1 MMPRNTFINC
11 VRWLFAVIDWVVYHI
26 VGFVLDVILSLA
38 NLEID
43 ADFVEKFSNRIYI
56 IVGVIMLFRLAFSL
70 VQVIVNPELMTNKE
84 TGTGKLVQRVI
95 ITLIM
100 IVGLPFAFNLVT
112 KAQSVIL
119 PAIPKFILSQEVDT
133 SQAKS
138 QGNQMALSM
147 LRAFYYPSSSVKGEV
162 TFDTMVDLA
171 ALPDPGDKEKY
182 AYEYVILISTVAGVF
197 LLYLLAG
204 IAINVAVRLFKLLV
218 LKMLAPIPIVSYIDP
233 KASKNT
239 LSAWLKTFFSTFID
253 LFLQLGLIY
262 LALYIIE
269 GITGE
274 GSKII
279 TGIAGSSD
287 NPLNTGFMF
296 VFLVLGLFFFVKQ
309 APKFIKNS
317 LGLKDS
323 GGSLFGVGGAFTLGA
338 LAGGINS
345 MASGNGFFKGN
356 LIGGTHTG
364 IEAANAVAT
373 GKAIGSGWSVGRDH
387 AAQILS
393 GDEKRTGGLLAG
405 LERNLE
411 TSARRHNVSHRYGIN
426 DAMVAEAK
434 KKMITAQGEEDK
446 WQARYQQAIQSGAD
460 SKTVEA
466 YRQRYRAAQVYSQ
479 DATKIYN
486 KYDEDNKRF
495 GPRETLASKYAD
507 IQSKNPA
514 ASYATEMQRLD
525 NVAPLATESQP
536 ASAPSQSTPAQRV
549 DQPVTSSQ
557 PTSRPSS
564 GGSTKPSA
572 GGNKGQNS
580 KGNNNDII

>member
-1 MMPRNTFINC
+1 MLVIERNTFMNC
-11 VRWLFAVIDWVVYHI
+11 VRWLFAALDWIIYKIIGVIMNAI
-26 VGFVLDVILSLA
+26 IQLS
-38 NLEID
+38 NLEIG
-43 ADFVEKFSNRIYI
+43 ADMVEKFSNKIYV

-70 VQVIVNPELMTNKE
+70 MQVIVNPELMANKE
-84 TGTGKLVQRVI
+84 KGTGKIVQRI
-95 ITLIM
+95 MITLIM
-100 IVGLPFAFNLVT
+100 IVGLPFAFNLLA

-119 PAIPKFILSQEVDT
+119 PAIPKLVLS
-133 SQAKS
+133 
-138 QGNQMALSM
+138 NQMSDTDAEHLGENMSLAM
-147 LRAFYYPSSSVKGEV
+147 MQAFYYEEGGKGIS
-162 TFDTMVDLA
+162 DLDNLVSEA
-171 ALPDPGDKEKY
+171 AKPGASRDIYK
-182 AYEYVILISTVAGVF
+182 YEYVFGISTIVGGF
-197 LLYLLAG
+197 LIYIIVG
-204 IAINVAVRLFKLLV
+204 IAINVAIRIFKLFV

-233 KASKNT
+233 QASKNT
-239 LSAWLKTFFSTFID
+239 FSSWIKTFFSTWIE
-253 LFLQLGLIY
+253 LFLQLGVIY
-262 LALYIIE
+262 LALYLVQDITSGDLKFFE
-269 GITGE
+269 GISVATN
-274 GSKII
+274 GSIFQGGII
-279 TGIAGSSD
+279 LIFLILGI
-287 NPLNTGFMF
+287 
-296 VFLVLGLFFFVKQ
+296 FFFAKQ

-356 LIGGTHTG
+356 LIGGTHAG
-364 IEAANAVAT
+364 IEVANASAT
-373 GKAIGSGWSVGRDH
+373 GKAVGSGWSIGRDH

-393 GDEKRTGGLLAG
+393 GDEKRTGGLLTG

-411 TSARRHNVSHRYGIN
+411 TSARRHNVSQRYGIN
-426 DAMVAEAK
+426 DATVAEAK
-434 KKMITAQGEEDK
+434 KKMIAAQAEEDK

-525 NVAPLATESQP
+525 NVAPLTIETPTSQP
-536 ASAPSQSTPAQRV
+536 TPSATQPTPAQRTTT
-549 DQPVTSSQ
+549 QPKSS
-557 PTSRPSS
+557 T
-564 GGSTKPSA
+564 TN
-572 GGNKGQNS
+572 NKGKNAKNS
-580 KGNNNDII
+580 NNDII